1 MAEAVHK
8 TGNVV
13 LIDTYAQKTA
23 LRLGV
28 SPESVRAEFAKS
40 KTTAF
45 QVPDPEDDDQFWS
58 PRPDTVV
65 RPSPHEFHLL
75 KLLLLHEELVAPA
88 ALHLDP
94 AWIQNPLARQIISQR
109 FAAQTGGTWQSLAAF
124 LDECESPAARS
135 LITEAVA
142 EERKIPNP
150 ELQLSD
156 LILKLRNQFLD
167 RQIAALTQKISQP
180 QLDDAEKI
188 GLMREHQKL
197 REQKRAPLS
206 PLHS

>member
-1 MAEAVHK
+1 MLHK
-8 TGNVV
+8 TSNMV
-13 LIDTYAQKTA
+13 LNDTYAQKTA
-23 LRLGV
+23 GRLGV
-28 SPESVRAEFAKS
+28 SAESVRLEFKKFTSPEFRTRDAEN
-40 KTTAF
+40 
-45 QVPDPEDDDQFWS
+45 DDDVLE
-58 PRPDTVV
+58 PEPDTVA

-94 AWIQNPLARQIISQR
+94 AWIQNPLARQIISQQ
-109 FAAQTGGTWQSLAAF
+109 FAALMGGTWQSLAAF

-135 LITEAVA
+135 LITEAAA

-167 RQIAALTQKISQP
+167 RQVAALTQKISQP